1 MHKELRL
8 RPRHVA
14 GAGDRARAGP
24 ERLAESRRS
33 RSGAKGGRH
42 STVPTPSPATPTPPP
57 PPPQAVPA
65 QGRLPQGE
73 AAARWPPGAYAYAAG
88 HHTAAAAAAARRPAR
103 DLGGGHG
110 AGRGRVP
117 ATGAQSEGREATG
130 GAPRD
135 GRRGRGRAH
144 TARREGKGTDTAP
157 RPAAAGENRHTGQ
170 ARVRAA
176 DDGTQDTAGKGQG
189 HGKDAGASSSA
200 TGRAQ

>member
-1 MHKELRL
+1 MT
-8 RPRHVA
+8 
-14 GAGDRARAGP
+14 GRARAP
-24 ERLAESRRS
+24 SASPRAAAAAAERRE
-33 RSGAKGGRH
+33 GA
-42 STVPTPSPATPTPPP
+42 TVPCPHQAKPHQHQPPE
-57 PPPQAVPA
+57 AVPA
-65 QGRLPQGE
+65 QGRLPQGRPRPVGPP
-73 AAARWPPGAYAYAAG
+73 APTRTPPGI
-88 HHTAAAAAAARRPAR
+88 TLPQLQRQQDARRVIQE
-103 DLGGGHG
+103 GGHG

-189 HGKDAGASSSA
+189 DGKDAGASSSA